1 MLLLNVLSA
10 PMCPNIR
17 GSGHLHARRRLRS
30 VCFASS
36 SSIFC
41 WDRAVASSCRLVL
54 VRMTKCVLS
63 FGDGQTEGDAS
74 MKELLGGKGAN
85 LCEMVKLNL
94 PIPPGFCISTH
105 CCQFFSQQGK
115 YPEEVRSNVE
125 DALKLMEK
133 RVGRKFGDANDPLL
147 VSIQF
152 KALHF
157 WSGKSQSQCSEFK
170 APYF

>member
-1 MLLLNVLSA
+1 
-10 PMCPNIR
+10 
-17 GSGHLHARRRLRS
+17 
-30 VCFASS
+30 
-36 SSIFC
+36 
-41 WDRAVASSCRLVL
+41 
-54 VRMTKCVLS
+54 
-63 FGDGQTEGDAS
+63 

-105 CCQFFSQQGK
+105 CFQLFSQQGK